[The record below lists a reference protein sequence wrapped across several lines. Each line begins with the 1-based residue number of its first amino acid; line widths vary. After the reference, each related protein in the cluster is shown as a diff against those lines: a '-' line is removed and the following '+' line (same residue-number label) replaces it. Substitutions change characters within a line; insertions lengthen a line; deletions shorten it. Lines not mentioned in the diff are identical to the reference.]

1 MKQGCAILAIA
12 KCPGS
17 RVILAKIRGEAMVE
31 FETPLLVTFVGY
43 IAIILAIAYISTRL
57 TSNLSD
63 YVLAGRRLS
72 GPITALGA
80 GASDMSSWLLMAL
93 PGLVYVNGLSM
104 IWMPLALI
112 VGAYCNWRFMA
123 KRLRVYT
130 EVANDSL
137 TIPEFLCNRFRDQG
151 YSLRIVTSLS
161 IIIFFTFYAAAG
173 LVSGALLIQ
182 HTFNG
187 VEYLPALLITA
198 SVIVTY
204 TAIGGFLAV
213 SWIDFFQGSLMFVAL
228 LVVPIVTC
236 LNMGGLSET
245 VQNISAHSAGHL
257 EVFKNIKFLGLLS
270 LFAWGLGYFGQ
281 LHINTRFM
289 AIRSIKE
296 LPLAR
301 LICMNWMTLALAGA
315 VATGLF
321 GYTYFYTQPLV
332 KQDTVFIVLSQQL
345 FNPWVAGILL
355 SAVISAVMST
365 VSAQILMSSSIL
377 VEDFYHGIFRKQASD
392 SENLWAGRLIL
403 LAVASVAV
411 LIAANP
417 TRTIMQAVG
426 FAWSGLGSA
435 FGPVL
440 LFSLFW
446 RRMSRQAAVWGII
459 SGASMVLLW
468 GVGSYFIDGL
478 FRNPDIL
485 PGFEMLPGFITSCI
499 VILVVGLKSPM
510 PGADV
515 LADFDK
521 TMAIIAEEEAKNQ
534 DIIVNTII
542 NSSIAEHR

>member
-1 MKQGCAILAIA
+1 MIT
-12 KCPGS
+12 
-17 RVILAKIRGEAMVE
+17 

-43 IAIILAIAYISTRL
+43 TAIILTIAYVSTRL

-104 IWMPLALI
+104 IWMPVAL
-112 VGAYCNWRFMA
+112 VAGAYCNWRFMA
-123 KRLRVYT
+123 KKLRVYT
-130 EVANDSL
+130 EVAGDSL
-137 TIPEFLCNRFRDQG
+137 TIPEFLCNRFKDQG
-151 YSLRIVTSLS
+151 YSLRIVTSLA

-173 LVSGALLIQ
+173 LVSGAWLIQ
-182 HTFNG
+182 HTFAG
-187 VEYLPALLITA
+187 VEYLPALFITA

-213 SWIDFFQGSLMFVAL
+213 SWIDFFQGTLMFLAL

-236 LNMGGLSET
+236 MNMGGLTET
-245 VQNISAHSAGHL
+245 IETINTNSPVHLNMFDNIT
-257 EVFKNIKFLGLLS
+257 FLGLLS

-289 AIRSIKE
+289 AIRSIRE

-301 LICMNWMTLALAGA
+301 FICINWMTLALGGA

-321 GYTYFYTQPLV
+321 GFVFFNNQPLER
-332 KQDTVFIVLSQQL
+332 QDTVFIVLAQRL
-345 FNPWVAGILL
+345 FNPWIAGILL

-377 VEDFYHGIFRKQASD
+377 VEDFYHGLFRKNASD
-392 SENLWAGRLIL
+392 KENLWASRIIL
-403 LAVASVAV
+403 LGVASVAIS
-411 LIAANP
+411 IAASPN
-417 TRTIMQAVG
+417 RTIMQAVG

-435 FGPVL
+435 FGPTL

-446 RRMSRQAAVWGII
+446 RRMTRVAAICGII
-459 SGASMVLLW
+459 TGGGMVLLW
-468 GVGSYFIDGL
+468 GILAYAMGDAFT
-478 FRNPDIL
+478 NPDIL

-499 VILVVGLKSPM
+499 VIYVVALRTPM
-510 PGADV
+510 PSAEV
-515 LADFDK
+515 LAEFDK
-521 TMAIIAEEEAKNQ
+521 TNAIIAADEAA
-534 DIIVNTII
+534 IRGVGNTVVHEG
-542 NSSIAEHR
+542 AVR